1 MFEQVT
7 SPKFGP
13 AYARTGPGLGART
26 PEALGYSATR
36 AAGAEM
42 DQGRLHPLRHPP
54 LPASRFHPLAAQ
66 AGLLTKPQR
75 TPHVSNDGDVTSQLW
90 RVQGSRRGHVAA
102 HASRARPPCRPQG
115 AHLRRCDGSNPPAR
129 PTTS

>member
-13 AYARTGPGLGART
+13 AYARTGPGLGARA

-42 DQGRLHPLRHPP
+42 DQGGSTLYAIPLCPRLVFTRSPR
-54 LPASRFHPLAAQ
+54 SR
-66 AGLLTKPQR
+66 LLTKPQR

-90 RVQGSRRGHVAA
+90 RVRG
-102 HASRARPPCRPQG
+102 
-115 AHLRRCDGSNPPAR
+115 
-129 PTTS
+129 